1 MTYFYKRQASYQF
14 NRQSDRFTEEI
25 TDTTMRNIEKAQ
37 QIIYSYFL
45 EMIKY
50 SAAEEILNHFD
61 NLFIKY
67 EDVTNS
73 KAYNALGE
81 IIFYDK
87 EEEFKNTLLR
97 CCYILNN
104 NWVINNN
111 INACKQLVDLFL
123 SDSIDVPTR
132 IYKLQRLRNWLQDFV
147 DSEQYQT
154 LRSLSGGGG
163 IRQSKNQWSDR
174 FSSYLLISQYCDPTK
189 SLEQRQCAKNL
200 SRKIKKQFK
209 FDLAMYTAKIDSQS
223 SANSQHKN
231 PTSLGDGVLTLIKTI
246 LNKQGEHN
254 YRNIAKRFFEQVHN
268 MDFREFKEEL
278 IRYLGIS
285 QGDSEISKILQ
296 RSVIQKLNKFQE
308 HHNDEQI
315 TLSLLNVA
323 CNRTLKYIL
332 LDERRHPS
340 EFVKFVLEFN
350 SVLTLVIL
358 LLKIVLIFP
367 NIRLYLENHIAE
379 LIKFYS
385 ACEEEECR
393 VFIDFLDVLNVTLA
407 IFDEDT
413 DYSLIKMN
421 KNDTDQD
428 LCDPDLND
436 YRVFSQSKKTVDLKK
451 DISLEEETN

>member
-1 MTYFYKRQASYQF
+1 MTYSYKRQANYQL
-14 NRQSDRFTEEI
+14 NRQSERFTEEI
-25 TDTTMRNIEKAQ
+25 TDTTLGNVEKAQ
-37 QIIYSYFL
+37 QAIYSYFL

-50 SAAEEILNHFD
+50 SQAEEILNHFE

-67 EDVTNS
+67 EDANSS

-123 SDSIDVPTR
+123 SDSIGVPTR
-132 IYKLQRLRNWLQDFV
+132 IYKLQRLRNWLQNFV
-147 DSEQYQT
+147 ESEKYQT

-163 IRQSKNQWSDR
+163 IRQNKNQWSSR
-174 FSSYLLISQYCDPTK
+174 FSSYLLISEYCDPTK
-189 SLEQRQCAKNL
+189 SLEQRQYAKNV

-209 FDLAMYTAKIDSQS
+209 FDLAMYTARIDSQS
-223 SANSQHKN
+223 GANSQHKN
-231 PTSLGDGVLTLIKTI
+231 PTSLGDGVLTLIKKI
-246 LNKQGEHN
+246 LNKQGNHN
-254 YRNIAKRFFEQVHN
+254 YRIIAKSFFEQVRN
-268 MDFREFKEEL
+268 MDFGEFKQEL

-285 QGDSEISKILQ
+285 QGDSEVAEILQ
-296 RSVIQKLNKFQE
+296 RSVVQKLNQFQE
-308 HHNDEQI
+308 HRNDEEI
-315 TLSLLNVA
+315 SLSLLNVT
-323 CNRTLKYIL
+323 CNRTLQYIL

-340 EFVKFVLEFN
+340 EFVQLVLEFN
-350 SVLTLVIL
+350 SLLTLVIL

-367 NIRLYLENHIAE
+367 NIRLYLENYIAE

-385 ACEEEECR
+385 TCEEEECR
-393 VFIDFLDVLNVTLA
+393 AFIDFLDVLNVTLA

-421 KNDTDQD
+421 KNDINHD
-428 LCDPDLND
+428 LYDSNLTD
-436 YRVFSQSKKTVDLKK
+436 YRVFSQSKKLVDLK
-451 DISLEEETN
+451 DDMFLEEDN